1 MTRETGVRPPGVP
14 THGPPHLL
22 HKRLTILELLR
33 SLPINHKFSC
43 FLWEES
49 THKHLLKS
57 PSRACSAILHPI
69 YFIKGFIS
77 GKLFRFSSLNLYNDV
92 SDDKIHSMSLIV
104 MSHGHWGGLGDF
116 IISRLQSYIPFL
128 MKMLKMSTFGKL
140 VLIDNWN
147 NIIYFFLDIC
157 WQGLFNGWLLFEKNM
172 NNFLANKSEWNH
184 FFLLKLL
191 KRPIF
196 RKLVP
201 LDY

>member
-33 SLPINHKFSC
+33 SLPIDHKFSC

-49 THKHLLKS
+49 IHKHLLKS

-69 YFIKGFIS
+69 YFIKGLIS
-77 GKLFRFSSLNLYNDV
+77 RKLFRFSSLNLYNDV

-116 IISRLQSYIPFL
+116 IISRLQSYIQFL

-147 NIIYFFLDIC
+147 NIIYFFWTFANC
-157 WQGLFNGWLLFEKNM
+157 WQGLFNGWLLFKKNM
-172 NNFLANKSEWNH
+172 NNFLANKVNEITFSSWICSKGHYSEN
-184 FFLLKLL
+184 
-191 KRPIF
+191 
-196 RKLVP
+196 
-201 LDY
+201 

>member
-1 MTRETGVRPPGVP
+1 MTRETRVRPPGVP

-43 FLWEES
+43 FLWDES
-49 THKHLLKS
+49 IHKHLLKS

-69 YFIKGFIS
+69 YFIKGLIS

-104 MSHGHWGGLGDF
+104 MSHEHWGGLGDF

-147 NIIYFFLDIC
+147 NIIYFFWTFAGKEYLMAGFCLNKI
-157 WQGLFNGWLLFEKNM
+157 WII
-172 NNFLANKSEWNH
+172 FLQIKVNEITFSSWNCSKGQYSEN
-184 FFLLKLL
+184 
-191 KRPIF
+191 
-196 RKLVP
+196 
-201 LDY
+201 